1 MEGTLQSS
9 WTLHCHWP
17 GRHFRSCW
25 PVVRPVDAEGPAMKL
40 KTPRIVALLFLL
52 TAYTVLGH
60 IGSPDVYY
68 EGNAGPYP
76 IRVVVR
82 PPGVVPGLA
91 EINVRLLDGHGD
103 RVTVLPVYFRSG
115 RKGAPPPDV
124 AERVRGDTNLFT
136 ASLWFMESGAYSI
149 DIAVEGAAGK

>member
-1 MEGTLQSS
+1 
-9 WTLHCHWP
+9 
-17 GRHFRSCW
+17 
-25 PVVRPVDAEGPAMKL
+25 MKL

-149 DIAVEGAAGK
+149 DIAVEGAAGKGTVVVPVNSVAMTRNPMKPWFRNLLLALAAL